1 MFVLVCGRAVAR
13 LNSGVRR
20 TQSSSQSQKGANVQS
35 VSQFLS
41 EEQDE
46 AAVRK
51 ILPKVSELLTKDEAI
66 EYIAVQKKLVVNI
79 SPDAIVLTNKR
90 FILVQPSLFGMQ
102 FQDHPWREVKDV
114 HMSEQMIGATLTCT
128 TTTGKKIALDSIPKK
143 QARKVYSYAQGVEEQ
158 AYDKRQQ
165 LELEKMRASAG
176 GVVVHAPA
184 AAPAAPAPPQP
195 APSPADDPLA
205 ALAQLK
211 KLLAAELISEDEFT
225 AKKTEILA
233 RL

>member
-1 MFVLVCGRAVAR
+1 M
-13 LNSGVRR
+13 
-20 TQSSSQSQKGANVQS
+20 QPI
-35 VSQFLS
+35 SQFLS

-51 ILPKVSELLTKDEAI
+51 ILPKVSELLTKDETI

-114 HMSEQMIGATLTCT
+114 HMSEQMIGATLSCT
-128 TTTGKKIALDSIPKK
+128 TTTGKKIALESIPKK
-143 QARKVYSYAQGVEEQ
+143 QARKVYSFAQGVEEQ

-184 AAPAAPAPPQP
+184 AVPAAPAPQP
-195 APSPADDPLA
+195 ATPPADDPLT

-211 KLLAAELISEDEFT
+211 KLLAAELITEEEFA

>member
-1 MFVLVCGRAVAR
+1 M
-13 LNSGVRR
+13 
-20 TQSSSQSQKGANVQS
+20 QS

-46 AAVRK
+46 AAIRK
-51 ILPKVSELLTKDEAI
+51 ILPKVSELLTKDETI

-114 HMSEQMIGATLTCT
+114 HMSEQMIGATLSCT
-128 TTTGKKIALDSIPKK
+128 TIAGKKISLESIPKK

-158 AYDKRQQ
+158 AYEKRQQ
-165 LELEKMRASAG
+165 LELDKMRASAG

-184 AAPAAPAPPQP
+184 AAPSAPVAPQS
-195 APSPADDPLA
+195 APPADDPLA

-211 KLLAAELISEDEFT
+211 KLLAAELITEDEFA
-225 AKKTEILA
+225 AKKAEILA

>member
-1 MFVLVCGRAVAR
+1 MQVI
-13 LNSGVRR
+13 
-20 TQSSSQSQKGANVQS
+20 
-35 VSQFLS
+35 SQFLT

-51 ILPKVSELLTKDEAI
+51 ILPKVSELMTKDETI
-66 EYIAVQKKLVVNI
+66 EYIAVQKKLVINI

-90 FILVQPSLFGMQ
+90 FILVRPSLFGMQ
-102 FQDHPWREVKDV
+102 FQDHPWREVQDE
-114 HMSEQMIGATLTCT
+114 HMSEQIIGATLTCK
-128 TTTGKKIALDSIPKK
+128 TTTGKIIALDSIPKR
-143 QARKVYSYAQGVEEQ
+143 QARKVYSYAQGIEEQ

-165 LELEKMRASAG
+165 IELEKLRASAG

-184 AAPAAPAPPQP
+184 APAAPVVPPPLP
-195 APSPADDPLA
+195 ASTPAADDPLA

-211 KLLAAELISEDEFT
+211 KLLAAELITEDEFNS
-225 AKKTEILA
+225 KKVEILA